1 MCKLGIVAAL
11 LCTSAASLP
20 AQEAARWR
28 DTATR
33 VEAEYRALR
42 DSMVQGDSTVRDV
55 ARSGDLVVGASDDLR
70 RIAQRALDRI
80 VSIRKRWFGGRF
92 PSEAGFRIVIRS
104 QAGDDPTRAASMVVL
119 SGLPDSGSAPR
130 MDRSVPRSQIEA
142 TLVDVFGEMML
153 GVLSPTTREWL
164 DGGIP
169 LSMSEQEREHLVM
182 YAVAT
187 GTGNSQRACLSGS
200 VADCRYALGLGSP
213 PREAP
218 GNKYAAFLRG
228 DLLLHALE
236 LGPDSWERFRS
247 STAAEPM
254 ARLAEASGL
263 PPDSLIRRWFQSTL
277 SSRPTHGPIETG
289 AGLSA
294 LGWIGLLLFAALFGG
309 RSRWV

>member
-1 MCKLGIVAAL
+1 MCRLGLVAAL
-11 LCTSAASLP
+11 LSASAVSLS

-28 DTATR
+28 DTARR

-42 DSMVQGDSTVRDV
+42 DSMVQGDSTVREV

-70 RIAQRALDRI
+70 RIAQLALDRI
-80 VSIRKRWFGGRF
+80 GLIRRRWFGGGF
-92 PSEAGFRIVIRS
+92 PFEAGFRIVIRE
-104 QAGDDPTRAASMVVL
+104 QTEDRTRPATMVVL
-119 SGLPDSGSAPR
+119 SGLPDSGTAPR
-130 MDRSVPRSQIEA
+130 MDRTVPRRLIES
-142 TLVDVFGEMML
+142 TLVDLFGEMML
-153 GVLSPTTREWL
+153 GVLSPTAREWL

-169 LSMSEQEREHLVM
+169 LSMTEQEREHLVM

-187 GTGNSQRACLSGS
+187 GTGRSQQACLSGS
-200 VADCRYALGLGSP
+200 VADCRYALGLGGSS
-213 PREAP
+213 REAP
-218 GNKYAAFLRG
+218 GNKYASFLRG

-236 LGPDSWERFRS
+236 LRPDSWERLRT
-247 STAAEPM
+247 STVGEPM
-254 ARLAEASGL
+254 ALLAEASGI

-277 SSRPTHGPIETG
+277 SSRPTHGPIETD